1 MPVLAFS
8 ESFLSFSN
16 FLLFFFDPPT
26 NIRMSTRQ
34 YLNYRLGGKTGKRVI
49 ETGAVI
55 ITPKLATRGHCALLL
70 EGAQWGPR
78 GWGCYSAFL
87 C

>member
-1 MPVLAFS
+1 MT
-8 ESFLSFSN
+8 
-16 FLLFFFDPPT
+16 DW
-26 NIRMSTRQ
+26 
-34 YLNYRLGGKTGKRVI
+34 GGETGKRVI